1 MKTMKMLGATA
12 LAGALVLGLAATPA
26 VADAVA
32 DFYKGKRIIMYVGSS
47 PGGGYDTY
55 ARLITRHI
63 GRFIPGHPKFI
74 VKNKVGAG
82 SIVVANF
89 VYNVAPQAGS
99 VMVSLQRNLPLVQIM
114 EGQKGPKFEA
124 SKLNWLGSL
133 ANEAGVCAVATRSAI
148 TSFADAVTGKEIKLP
163 PLPDREVGPLALS
176 LGDQAEAERRFQGQ
190 EFTER

>member
-1 MKTMKMLGATA
+1 MKTTKILGSTA

-26 VADAVA
+26 VAQSVA

-63 GRFIPGHPKFI
+63 GRFIPGNPKFI

-89 VYNVAPQAGS
+89 VYNVAPQDGT
-99 VMVSLQRNLPLVQIM
+99 VLVSLQRNLPLVEIM
-114 EGQKGPKFEA
+114 GGRKA
-124 SKLNWLGSL
+124 
-133 ANEAGVCAVATRSAI
+133 
-148 TSFADAVTGKEIKLP
+148 
-163 PLPDREVGPLALS
+163 
-176 LGDQAEAERRFQGQ
+176 
-190 EFTER
+190 